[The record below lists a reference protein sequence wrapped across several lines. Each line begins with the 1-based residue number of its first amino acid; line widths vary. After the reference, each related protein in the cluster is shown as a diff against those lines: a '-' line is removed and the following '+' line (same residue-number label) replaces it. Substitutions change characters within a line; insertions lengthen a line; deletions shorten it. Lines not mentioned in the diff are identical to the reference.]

1 MAVRP
6 EASIPSVT
14 SSAVE
19 YHEKPDPPFLK
30 KGHMELSSLSLSR
43 FESSLGCDLRV
54 TRFFRFFFFLARKAV
69 EGVKER
75 LKKVKLTRKHS
86 THEKRTC
93 SATVRE

>member
-30 KGHMELSSLSLSR
+30 KGHMELSSLSLSLD
-43 FESSLGCDLRV
+43 SNLLWV
-54 TRFFRFFFFLARKAV
+54 A
-69 EGVKER
+69 
-75 LKKVKLTRKHS
+75 
-86 THEKRTC
+86 TC
-93 SATVRE
+93 E